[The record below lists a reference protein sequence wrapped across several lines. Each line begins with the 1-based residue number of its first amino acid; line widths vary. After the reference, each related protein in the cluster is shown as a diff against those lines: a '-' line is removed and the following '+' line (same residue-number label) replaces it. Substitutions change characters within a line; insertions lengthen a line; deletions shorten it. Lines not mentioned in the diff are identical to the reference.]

1 MDQNDN
7 KNKRGGGKNGGSWR
21 GVVQL
26 VCWALLLTIVI
37 SYASTYMTSAGR
49 QASSVELEYSDFL
62 DMLQFGDVASIDFD
76 NAESILIITP
86 VDGYVY
92 TDKEGAEYK
101 KITLEDGTAAY
112 TVSVPAAGESGAYT
126 QSDRPVSLRFFTVQ
140 LESYAKIIERVE
152 EIDALSGGSE
162 RGAGIRVNKDYQ
174 AQVSPIMLFLVEYI
188 LPFVILMLVFM
199 LVMRWIAGKSGMGGM
214 GGIGGV
220 GKSNAKVYMEKQTGV
235 TFADVAGQDEAKE
248 SLTEIID
255 FLHNPGKYTEIGA
268 KLPKGALL
276 VGPPGTG
283 KTLLAKAVAGEASV
297 PFFSISGSDFVEMF
311 VGVGASRVR
320 DLFKEASKVAPC
332 IVFIDEVDTIG
343 KSRDNRMGGNDE
355 REQTL
360 NQLLAEMDG
369 FDPTKGVILLA
380 ATNRPEVLDQA
391 LLRPGRFDRRIT
403 IDRPN
408 LAGRIST
415 LQVHTRNIKLAEDV
429 NLKKVALATAGC
441 VGADL
446 ANLVNEAALRAVRK
460 GRKLVTQEDMLAAF
474 ELVIAGT
481 EKKGSVLTEFEK
493 KLVAYHEVG
502 HAMVAYKQ
510 KNTEPVQKIT
520 IVPHTQGSLG
530 YTLLMPEEDKTEL
543 RTKEEL
549 MAKITVSM
557 GGRAAEEV
565 VMDTMT
571 NGASQDIQ
579 DATNVARNM
588 VAMFGMSDEF
598 GMMAL
603 ASRRNQYLD
612 GGYGMDCAQDTA
624 ARMDSAVKEILDR
637 CYQTAVEVIRENRE
651 DMDKVVA
658 YLLEKETITGGEMV
672 AIIEGRDPELVENP
686 YASARPAEDG
696 FRPSAPEGIEAPAKK
711 VHMISQKIEAPEGE
725 AVPEEEAASAGT
737 EPAESGDGGQD
748 VE

>member
-1 MDQNDN
+1 MDQNDKNN
-7 KNKRGGGKNGGSWR
+7 KNRRGNRNLLGAVK
-21 GVVQL
+21 L
-26 VCWALLLTIVI
+26 VAWALALTLVFYCTS
-37 SYASTYMTSAGR
+37 SYMGSAGK
-49 QASSVELEYSDFL
+49 QASNINIKYSDFIA
-62 DMLQFGDVASIDFD
+62 MMEGKQVEDVTVDLSEGLLYIV
-76 NAESILIITP
+76 P
-86 VDGYVY
+86 KDGYVY
-92 TDKEGAEYK
+92 TAEN
-101 KITLEDGTAAY
+101 GTAY
-112 TVSVPAAGESGAYT
+112 TKSTDQDGKAVYAFTDADGKEHTAA
-126 QSDRPVSLRFFTVQ
+126 LKLFTVKM
-140 LESYAKIIERVE
+140 ESN
-152 EIDALSGGSE
+152 DT
-162 RGAGIRVNKDYQ
+162 
-174 AQVSPIMLFLVEYI
+174 LVERMHEAGKTDYDTKYEPQMSPLLLFAINFI
-188 LPFVILMLVFM
+188 LPFVFIMLMFS
-199 LVMRWIAGKSGMGGM
+199 LVMRIMAKKGGMGGM

-220 GKSNAKVYMEKQTGV
+220 GKANAKVYMEKQTGV

-255 FLHNPGKYTEIGA
+255 FLHNPKKYTDIGA

-283 KTLLAKAVAGEASV
+283 KTLLAKAVAGEANV

-320 DLFKEASKVAPC
+320 DLFKEAAKVAPC
-332 IVFIDEVDTIG
+332 IVFIDEIDTIG
-343 KSRDNRMGGNDE
+343 KSRDSGRFGGNDE

-369 FDPTKGVILLA
+369 FDPTKGIILLA

-391 LLRPGRFDRRIT
+391 LLRPGRFDRRII

-408 LAGRIST
+408 LAGRLAT

-460 GRKLVTQEDMLAAF
+460 GRKLVIQEDLLAAF

-520 IVPHTQGSLG
+520 IVPHTQGALG

-543 RTKEEL
+543 RTRDEL
-549 MAKITVSM
+549 MAKIAVSM

-565 VMDTMT
+565 VMNTMT

-579 DATNVARNM
+579 EATGVARNM
-588 VAMFGMSDEF
+588 VAMFGMSDQF

-603 ASRRNQYLD
+603 ASRRSQYLD
-612 GGYGMDCAQDTA
+612 GGYGLDCAQDTA
-624 ARMDSAVKEILDR
+624 AAMDKAVKDILDK
-637 CYQTAVEVIRENRE
+637 CYADAVNIIRENRE

-658 YLLEKETITGGEMV
+658 YLLEKETITGAEMV
-672 AIIEGRDPELVENP
+672 AIIEGRDPSTVEDA
-686 YASARPAEDG
+686 YASTLAHENG
-696 FRPSAPEGIEAPAKK
+696 FRPSQPEVIEPAARK
-711 VHMISQKIEAPEGE
+711 VHMISEKIEAPENAPADGE
-725 AVPEEEAASAGT
+725 TNDADKPGSDETPSDGKPEPKQENDSKSE
-737 EPAESGDGGQD
+737 
-748 VE
+748 